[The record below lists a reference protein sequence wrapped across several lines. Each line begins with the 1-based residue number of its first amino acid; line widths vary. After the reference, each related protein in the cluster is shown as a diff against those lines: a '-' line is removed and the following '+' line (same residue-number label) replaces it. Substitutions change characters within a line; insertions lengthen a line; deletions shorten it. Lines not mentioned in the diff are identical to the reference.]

1 MKPRR
6 SVPSLAV
13 TPDDHQFSEA
23 TRLLTRGDLVLARTI
38 FEDLLRR
45 HPNHFDCVRRLAMIA
60 VETGRHADAVTLC
73 CQALEINPASAE
85 AYIDM
90 GSAML
95 GLGQAQAAL
104 ECLDAAIQ
112 LDGTAAQAHN
122 NRGLALKALG
132 RLQDAEACYRKAIS
146 LDAGSK
152 EAWLNLGVVQRQLN
166 DHDAALA
173 SYSRAIALQADYARA
188 YVNRGLV
195 LHDLGRLSEAIAQF
209 DTALRIQPGMGEA
222 CWNKALALLTLGD
235 YRAAWPLYEWR
246 WINHSAA
253 PPSPDSTPP
262 LWDGSAPI
270 SGKRILVQCEQG
282 LGDTIQFCRYLPLL
296 ADRGA
301 EVIFEA
307 YAPLV
312 GLMQSLT
319 GVAKVILHNTVCDAV
334 DYRVLLMSLPMV
346 FGTTVGTVPVSGHY
360 LSAPPDIMRKWSGR
374 LGHPHRKRVGLVW
387 RGSPS
392 HQDDRKRSLALEQL
406 LAHLPP
412 DFDYVS
418 LQFQSSANEQATL
431 AQHRV
436 IDPAADIADFSDTAA
451 ICAQLDL
458 VISVDTSVA
467 HLSGALGIPCW
478 ILVTHSADWR
488 WLLNRS
494 DCVWYPKTR
503 IYRQLEAGNWD
514 AALQAVASDLLSV
527 Q

>member
-1 MKPRR
+1 M
-6 SVPSLAV
+6 PSLAV

-23 TRLLTRGDLVLARTI
+23 TRLLTRGDLAQAQAI

-60 VETGRHADAVTLC
+60 MEGGRHADAVSLC
-73 CQALEINPASAE
+73 CQALEINPTSAE
-85 AYIDM
+85 TYIDM

-95 GLGQAQAAL
+95 SLGQAQAAL

-112 LDGTAAQAHN
+112 LDGAAAQAHN

-132 RLQDAEACYRKAIS
+132 RLQDAEACYRQAIR

-166 DHDAALA
+166 WHDAALA
-173 SYSRAIALQADYARA
+173 SYTRAIALYPDYARA

-195 LHDLGRLSEAIAQF
+195 LHDIGRLTEAIAQF
-209 DTALRIQPGMGEA
+209 DTALRIQPSMGEA
-222 CWNKALALLTLGD
+222 HWNKALALLTLGD

-246 WINHSAA
+246 WINHSTTPPPCDSA
-253 PPSPDSTPP
+253 PPM
-262 LWDGSAPI
+262 WDGSAPLA
-270 SGKRILVQCEQG
+270 GKRILVQCEQG

-296 ADRGA
+296 ADLGA

-312 GLMQSLT
+312 GLMQSLA
-319 GVAKVILHNTVCDAV
+319 GVARVIPHNTPYDAV

-346 FGTTVGTVPVSGHY
+346 FDSTVTSIPVYERY
-360 LSAPPDIMRKWSGR
+360 LSAPPDASLKWSDR
-374 LGHPHRKRVGLVW
+374 LGERQRMRVGLVW

-392 HQDDRKRSLALEQL
+392 HQDDRKRSLVLEEL
-406 LAHLPP
+406 LAYLPS

-418 LQFQSSANEQATL
+418 LQFEPSASEKVTL
-431 AQHRV
+431 AQRQV
-436 IDPAADIADFSDTAA
+436 IDLAADIVDFSDTAA
-451 ICAQLDL
+451 MCAQLDL

-478 ILVTHSADWR
+478 VLVTHSADWR
-488 WLLNRS
+488 WLMNRS
-494 DCVWYPKTR
+494 DSVWYPKTR
-503 IYRQLEAGNWD
+503 IYRQLAAGDWNS
-514 AALQAVASDLLSV
+514 ALQVLAHDLRGAP
-527 Q
+527 

>member
-1 MKPRR
+1 
-6 SVPSLAV
+6 V

-23 TRLLTRGDLVLARTI
+23 TRLLTRGDLVQARTI

-60 VETGRHADAVTLC
+60 AETGRHADAVTLC

-112 LDGTAAQAHN
+112 LDDTAPQAHN

-132 RLQDAEACYRKAIS
+132 RLHDAEACYRQAIA

-166 DHDAALA
+166 HHDAALA
-173 SYSRAIALQADYARA
+173 SYARAIALQADYARA
-188 YVNRGLV
+188 YVNKGLV
-195 LHDLGRLSEAIAQF
+195 LHDVGRLAEAIAQF

-222 CWNKALALLTLGD
+222 YWNKALALLTLGD

-253 PPSPDSTPP
+253 PPSSDSTPP
-262 LWDGSAPI
+262 LWDGSAPLL
-270 SGKRILVQCEQG
+270 GKRILVQCEQG

-307 YAPLV
+307 YAPLA

-319 GVAKVILHNTVCDAV
+319 GVAKVIPHNTVYDAV

-346 FGTTVGTVPVSGHY
+346 FETTVCTVPVYARY
-360 LSAPPDIMRKWSGR
+360 LSAPPDRLRQWSDCLGDRQR
-374 LGHPHRKRVGLVW
+374 LCVGLVW

-412 DFDYVS
+412 DFDYLS
-418 LQFQSSANEQATL
+418 LQFQPSASEQVTL
-431 AQHRV
+431 AQHGV
-436 IDPAADIADFSDTAA
+436 IDPAADIVDFSDTAA

-488 WLLNRS
+488 WLMDRS

-503 IYRQLEAGNWD
+503 IYRQLEAGNWES
-514 AALQAVASDLLSV
+514 ALQAVTRDLISV
-527 Q
+527 K

>member
-1 MKPRR
+1 
-6 SVPSLAV
+6 
-13 TPDDHQFSEA
+13 
-23 TRLLTRGDLVLARTI
+23 
-38 FEDLLRR
+38 
-45 HPNHFDCVRRLAMIA
+45 MIA

-104 ECLDAAIQ
+104 ECIDAAIR
-112 LDGTAAQAHN
+112 LDGTATQAHN

-132 RLQDAEACYRKAIS
+132 RLQDAEACYRQAIA

-166 DHDAALA
+166 HHDAALA
-173 SYSRAIALQADYARA
+173 SYAQAIALQADYARA
-188 YVNRGLV
+188 YVNKGLV
-195 LHDLGRLSEAIAQF
+195 LHDLGRLAEAIAQF

-222 CWNKALALLTLGD
+222 YWNKALALLTLGD

-253 PPSPDSTPP
+253 PPSAHTTPP
-262 LWDGSAPI
+262 LWDGSAPL

-282 LGDTIQFCRYLPLL
+282 LGDAIQFCRYLPLL
-296 ADRGA
+296 ADLGA
-301 EVIFEA
+301 EVIFEV

-312 GLMQSLT
+312 GLMQSLA
-319 GVAKVILHNTVCDAV
+319 GVAKVIPHNTPCDPV
-334 DYRVLLMSLPMV
+334 DYRVLLMSLPMA
-346 FGTTVGTVPVSGHY
+346 FETTVSTVPVSERY
-360 LSAPPDIMRKWSGR
+360 LIAPPDALRQWAAR
-374 LGHPHRKRVGLVW
+374 LGQRQGMRVGLVW
-387 RGSPS
+387 RGSPN
-392 HQDDRKRSLALEQL
+392 HQDDRKRSLSLDQL

-418 LQFQSSANEQATL
+418 LQFQPNAGEQATL
-431 AQHRV
+431 AQHGV
-436 IDPAADIADFSDTAA
+436 IDPAADMVDFSDTAA

-488 WLLNRS
+488 WLLDRS

-514 AALQAVASDLLSV
+514 SALQAVARDLRRAR
-527 Q
+527 

>member
-1 MKPRR
+1 
-6 SVPSLAV
+6 V

-23 TRLLTRGDLVLARTI
+23 TRLLTRGDLAQAQVI

-104 ECLDAAIQ
+104 ECIDAAIR

-132 RLQDAEACYRKAIS
+132 RLQDAEACYRQAIA

-166 DHDAALA
+166 HHDAALA
-173 SYSRAIALQADYARA
+173 SYAQAIALQADYARA
-188 YVNRGLV
+188 YVNKGLV
-195 LHDLGRLSEAIAQF
+195 LHDMGRLAEAIAQF

-222 CWNKALALLTLGD
+222 YWNKALALLTLGD

-253 PPSPDSTPP
+253 PPSAHTTPP
-262 LWDGSAPI
+262 LWDGSAPL

-282 LGDTIQFCRYLPLL
+282 LGDAIQFCRYLPLL
-296 ADRGA
+296 ADLGA
-301 EVIFEA
+301 EVIFEV

-312 GLMQSLT
+312 GLMQSLA
-319 GVAKVILHNTVCDAV
+319 GVAKVIPYNTPCDPV
-334 DYRVLLMSLPMV
+334 DYRVLLMSLPRA
-346 FGTTVGTVPVSGHY
+346 FGTTVSTVPVSERY
-360 LSAPPDIMRKWSGR
+360 LIAPPDALRKWAGR
-374 LGHPHRKRVGLVW
+374 LGQRQGMRVGLVW
-387 RGSPS
+387 RGSPN
-392 HQDDRKRSLALEQL
+392 HQDDRKRSLTLDQL

-418 LQFQSSANEQATL
+418 LQYQPNAGEQATL
-431 AQHRV
+431 AQHGV
-436 IDPAADIADFSDTAA
+436 IDPAADMADFSDTAA
-451 ICAQLDL
+451 LCAQLDL

-467 HLSGALGIPCW
+467 HLSGALWIPCW

-488 WLLNRS
+488 WLLGRS

-503 IYRQLEAGNWD
+503 IYRQLEAGNW
-514 AALQAVASDLLSV
+514 ASAMQAVARDLRRAR
-527 Q
+527 

>member
-1 MKPRR
+1 
-6 SVPSLAV
+6 
-13 TPDDHQFSEA
+13 
-23 TRLLTRGDLVLARTI
+23 
-38 FEDLLRR
+38 
-45 HPNHFDCVRRLAMIA
+45 MIA

-73 CQALEINPASAE
+73 CQALEINPYSAE

-112 LDGTAAQAHN
+112 LDGTAAQAYN

-132 RLQDAEACYRKAIS
+132 RLQDAEACYQQAIS

-166 DHDAALA
+166 HHDAALA
-173 SYSRAIALQADYARA
+173 SYAHAIALQADYARA
-188 YVNRGLV
+188 YVNSGLV

-222 CWNKALALLTLGD
+222 YWNKALALLTLGD
-235 YRAAWPLYEWR
+235 YSAAWPLHEWR

-253 PPSPDSTPP
+253 PASPDSTPP
-262 LWDGSAPI
+262 LWDGSAPL

-296 ADRGA
+296 ADLGA
-301 EVIFEA
+301 EVI
-307 YAPLV
+307 P
-312 GLMQSLT
+312 
-319 GVAKVILHNTVCDAV
+319 HNTVYDAA

-346 FGTTVGTVPVSGHY
+346 FETTVTSIPVCERY
-360 LSAPPDIMRKWSGR
+360 LSAPPDALRQWSSR
-374 LGHPHRKRVGLVW
+374 LGDGQRMRVGLVW

-412 DFDYVS
+412 DFDCVS
-418 LQFQSSANEQATL
+418 LQFQPNASEQATL
-431 AQHRV
+431 AQHQV
-436 IDPAADIADFSDTAA
+436 IDPAADIVDFSDTAA

-488 WLLNRS
+488 WLMDRN

-514 AALQAVASDLLSV
+514 SALQAVAGDLRSAP
-527 Q
+527 

>member
-1 MKPRR
+1 
-6 SVPSLAV
+6 V
-13 TPDDHQFSEA
+13 TPDDHEFSEA
-23 TRLLTRGDLVLARTI
+23 TRLLTRGDLAQAQAI

-60 VETGRHADAVTLC
+60 VETGRHADAVSLC
-73 CQALEINPASAE
+73 CQALEINPSSAE

-95 GLGQAQAAL
+95 GLGQTQAAL
-104 ECLDAAIQ
+104 ECLDTAIQ
-112 LDGTAAQAHN
+112 LDGTTSQAHN

-132 RLQDAEACYRKAIS
+132 RLHDAEACYRQAIA

-166 DHDAALA
+166 HHDAALA
-173 SYSRAIALQADYARA
+173 SYTQAIALQADYARA

-195 LHDLGRLSEAIAQF
+195 LHDMGRLAEAIAQF
-209 DTALRIQPGMGEA
+209 DMALYIQPGMGEA
-222 CWNKALALLTLGD
+222 YWNKALALLTLGD

-262 LWDGSAPI
+262 LWNGSAPLW
-270 SGKRILVQCEQG
+270 GKRILVQCEQG
-282 LGDTIQFCRYLPLL
+282 LGDAIQFCRYLPLL
-296 ADRGA
+296 ADLGA
-301 EVIFEA
+301 EVIFEV

-312 GLMQSLT
+312 GLMQSLA
-319 GVAKVILHNTVCDAV
+319 GVAQVIPHKTLCDAV

-346 FGTTVGTVPVSGHY
+346 FETTVTSIPVYERY
-360 LSAPPDIMRKWSGR
+360 LSAPPDASRKWSDR
-374 LGHPHRKRVGLVW
+374 LGDRQRKRVGLVW
-387 RGSPS
+387 RGSPN
-392 HQDDRKRSLALEQL
+392 HQDDRKRSLALDQL

-412 DFDYVS
+412 GFDYVS
-418 LQFQSSANEQATL
+418 LQYQPSVSEQATL
-431 AQHRV
+431 AQHGV
-436 IDPAADIADFSDTAA
+436 IDPATDMVDFSDTAA

-478 ILVTHSADWR
+478 ILVTHNADWR
-488 WLLNRS
+488 WLMGRS

-503 IYRQLEAGNWD
+503 IHRQFEAGNWD
-514 AALQAVASDLLSV
+514 SALEAVASDLRRA

>member
-23 TRLLTRGDLVLARTI
+23 TRLLTRGDLAQAQVI

-45 HPNHFDCVRRLAMIA
+45 HPNHFDSVRRLAMIA

-104 ECLDAAIQ
+104 ECIDAAIQ

-132 RLQDAEACYRKAIS
+132 RLQDAEACYRQAIT
-146 LDAGSK
+146 LDTGSK

-166 DHDAALA
+166 LHDAALA
-173 SYSRAIALQADYARA
+173 SYAQAIALQADYARA

-222 CWNKALALLTLGD
+222 YWNKALALLTLGD

-253 PPSPDSTPP
+253 PPSADTTPP
-262 LWDGSAPI
+262 LWNGSAPLA
-270 SGKRILVQCEQG
+270 GKRILVQCEQG

-296 ADRGA
+296 AEMGA

-319 GVAKVILHNTVCDAV
+319 GVAKVIPHNTVCDAL

-346 FGTTVGTVPVSGHY
+346 FGTTVSTVPVSERY
-360 LSAPPDIMRKWSGR
+360 LIAPPDALRQWASR
-374 LGHPHRKRVGLVW
+374 LGQRQRLRVGLVW

-392 HQDDRKRSLALEQL
+392 HQDDRKRSLALDQL

-418 LQFQSSANEQATL
+418 LQYQPNAGEQATL
-431 AQHRV
+431 AQHGV
-436 IDPAADIADFSDTAA
+436 IDLTRDIVDFSDTAA
-451 ICAQLDL
+451 LCAQLDL

-488 WLLNRS
+488 WLVDRS

-514 AALQAVASDLLSV
+514 SAIRAVARDLLT
-527 Q
+527 QR

>member
-1 MKPRR
+1 MPR
-6 SVPSLAV
+6 LAV
-13 TPDDHQFSEA
+13 TSDDHQFSEA
-23 TRLLTRGDLVLARTI
+23 TRLLARGDLVQARTI
-38 FEDLLRR
+38 FEDLLLR

-60 VETGRHADAVTLC
+60 VETGRYADAVTLC
-73 CQALEINPASAE
+73 CQALEINPTSAE
-85 AYIDM
+85 TYLDM

-95 GLGQAQAAL
+95 RLGQAQAAL
-104 ECLDAAIQ
+104 ECLDAAIT
-112 LDGTAAQAHN
+112 LDGENAQTHN

-132 RLQDAEACYRKAIS
+132 HLEEAQACYRQAIR
-146 LDAGSK
+146 LDADSK
-152 EAWLNLGVVQRQLN
+152 EAWLNLGAVQRQLN
-166 DHDAALA
+166 LHDAALA
-173 SYSRAIALQADYARA
+173 SYARTIALHPDYARA

-195 LHDLGRLSEAIAQF
+195 LHDLGRLPQAIAQF

-222 CWNKALALLTLGD
+222 YWNKALALLTLGD

-246 WINHSAA
+246 WINHSTT
-253 PPSPDSTPP
+253 PPSSDTVPP
-262 LWDGSAPI
+262 MWDGSTPLA
-270 SGKRILVQCEQG
+270 GKRILVQCEQG

-296 ADRGA
+296 VDLGA

-319 GVAKVILHNTVCDAV
+319 GVAKVIPHNTVCDAV

-346 FGTTVGTVPVSGHY
+346 FGTTVGTVPVYEHY
-360 LSAPPDIMRKWSGR
+360 LSAPSDTVRKWSDR
-374 LGHPHRKRVGLVW
+374 LGHQQRKRVGLVW

-418 LQFQSSANEQATL
+418 LQFQPSASEQATL
-431 AQHRV
+431 AQYQV

-478 ILVTHSADWR
+478 ILVTRSADWR
-488 WLLNRS
+488 WLMDRS

-514 AALQAVASDLLSV
+514 SALQAVASDLLNV
-527 Q
+527 